1 MTDDGAPRG
10 PGREHDD
17 GPRRR
22 RGPDLSPAARR
33 AVAAML
39 GLAALRAAGW
49 ILLAESLARLLTR
62 MADTLDP
69 EGTAQF
75 FEMLFL
81 PPAPVGPVGAASS
94 FAGALALGA
103 AGVGLRAL
111 ADAGQRVWGRRAAL
125 GVQVGVRRDLVAHR
139 LASAD
144 GSRPRSGADAVLVT
158 HGLQGLDDYYTEVL
172 PALASAA
179 VVPPVLGAWILT
191 RDPLSA
197 LVVLLTVPLVP
208 FFMVLIGQHTQER
221 IDAAQDGLDRLSGHL
236 VELARGLPVLVGL
249 RRAGVQRRALERASQ
264 RYHAATLGTLRT
276 AFVSGMALELIASL
290 SVAVMAVFI
299 GLRLVYGQ
307 MDLGAGLVVLV
318 LAAEVYLPLRDV
330 GSAYH
335 ASEDGREAEGRARA
349 AARAPVPEAARDA
362 LADPAAAPARA
373 VGPAAAPPGTVV
385 LEDVGV
391 AFGDRR
397 VLQGVDLRA
406 APGTLTVLGSASGTG
421 KSTLL
426 HLLAGLL
433 RTADA
438 RVQGSVSGVD
448 PDRTVWV
455 GQHPRLLEPT
465 VGEELDAAA
474 GRALA
479 DSERAAVLAAV
490 ALDGAAHRRPV
501 ELSPGELRR
510 VALARA
516 LARLTAAG
524 ADRRPWLVL
533 LDEPTAHLDDAA
545 AAAVRAG
552 VVALARAGVPG
563 LALPPC
569 IVVAASHDPALQ
581 RAADALVD
589 AQGTPLTPTA
599 ADGAT
604 DPEAAAPVGPEPAA
618 SAAVALPAAVASP
631 VEAEPVPASAT
642 STAPSPAAA
651 RRART
656 RAALRI
662 LPWRSGRLWAGV
674 AWATGTHLS
683 AALLAGL
690 SGWLIVTAAG
700 RPPVLYLLSVI
711 VLVRAF
717 GLSRA
722 VFRYLDRLATHDAV
736 LGWASRLR
744 LRLWDALGRRPVL
757 WGRLSRAD
765 GALSVLVADVDALRD
780 AAPRVM
786 VPVPAAVLAWLVS
799 AGAVALLA
807 PELAVA
813 ALVPGALGLVAIPVV
828 VAALDRRQTQ
838 AAVRHRAGLLDR
850 VAAVLAAAPDL
861 HGLGR
866 ARAAADRLAEADAAL
881 QAPQRRAAW
890 AAGTGRALAVLVSGG
905 TALAVALTA
914 TQTGTAAAVAAF
926 AVLLVLSWAE
936 PYGAL
941 AQSAQELGTL
951 ASQARAAADLL
962 GEDEPGTAV
971 PDAADPG
978 RASATPDPTSAPMSA
993 DPEPTAPERVT
1004 GLVLRGAAVRFQGAD
1019 APLWS
1024 GVDLRVEPG
1033 QTAVVT
1039 GPSGAGKSTL
1049 LAVLLG
1055 FQPLAEGAYLL
1066 RTESDGRRVEAPAD
1080 AAALARVAWTP
1091 QDALLF
1097 DSTLRGNL
1105 ALARDPED
1113 APDDAELTAVLERVG
1128 LGPWLAAAP
1137 EGLDTPVG
1145 AGGRVLSGG
1154 QRQRLAVAR
1163 ALVARADVVLLDEP
1177 TAHVGQDEALALMA
1191 DLRAAL
1197 AGRIAVVVT
1206 HDERLAAEAD
1216 VRLRLGVSP
1225 PRPSRGRPRPAAR

>member
-69 EGTAQF
+69 EGTAQL

-208 FFMVLIGQHTQER
+208 FFMVLIGRHTQER

-362 LADPAAAPARA
+362 LADPTAAPARA
-373 VGPAAAPPGTVV
+373 ADPAAAPRRAVV

-433 RTADA
+433 RTTDA

-448 PDRTVWV
+448 PERTVWV

-516 LARLTAAG
+516 LARLSTAG

-589 AQGTPLTPTA
+589 AQGTPLAPGA
-599 ADGAT
+599 ADGAA
-604 DPEAAAPVGPEPAA
+604 DPEAAAPAGPEPA
-618 SAAVALPAAVASP
+618 SPAAVASP

-744 LRLWDALGRRPVL
+744 LRLWDALGRRPAL

-807 PELAVA
+807 PELAAA

-890 AAGTGRALAVLVSGG
+890 AAGAGRALAVLVSGG

-993 DPEPTAPERVT
+993 DPEPAAPVRVT
-1004 GLVLRGAAVRFQGAD
+1004 GLALRGAAVRFEGAD

-1066 RTESDGRRVEAPAD
+1066 RTEADGRRVEAPAD

-1097 DSTLRGNL
+1097 DSSLRGNL

>member
-17 GPRRR
+17 GPLRR

-69 EGTAQF
+69 EGTAQL

-208 FFMVLIGQHTQER
+208 FFMVLIGRHTQER

-349 AARAPVPEAARDA
+349 AARAPGPEAARDA
-362 LADPAAAPARA
+362 LADPTAAPARA
-373 VGPAAAPPGTVV
+373 ADPAAAPRRAVV

-433 RTADA
+433 RTTDA
-438 RVQGSVSGVD
+438 RVQGRVSGD
-448 PDRTVWV
+448 PERTVWV

-479 DSERAAVLAAV
+479 DSARAAVLAAV

-516 LARLTAAG
+516 LARLSTAG

-599 ADGAT
+599 VDGAA
-604 DPEAAAPVGPEPAA
+604 DPEAAAHAGPEPATT
-618 SAAVALPAAVASP
+618 AAVALPAAVASP
-631 VEAEPVPASAT
+631 VEAELVPASAT

-744 LRLWDALGRRPVL
+744 LRLWDALGRRPAL

-881 QAPQRRAAW
+881 QAPQRWTAW
-890 AAGTGRALAVLVSGG
+890 AAGAGRALAVLVSGG

-993 DPEPTAPERVT
+993 DPEPAAPVRVT
-1004 GLVLRGAAVRFQGAD
+1004 GLALRGAAVRFEGAD

-1024 GVDLRVEPG
+1024 GVDLCVEPG

-1066 RTESDGRRVEAPAD
+1066 RTEADGRRVEAPAD

-1097 DSTLRGNL
+1097 DSSLRGNL

-1113 APDDAELTAVLERVG
+1113 APDDAELTAVLGRVG

>member
-17 GPRRR
+17 GPLRR

-69 EGTAQF
+69 EGTAQL

-208 FFMVLIGQHTQER
+208 FFMVLIGRHTQER
-221 IDAAQDGLDRLSGHL
+221 IDAAQDGLDRLSGDL

-349 AARAPVPEAARDA
+349 AARAPVPEAVRDA
-362 LADPAAAPARA
+362 LADPTAAPARA
-373 VGPAAAPPGTVV
+373 AGPAAAPPGAVH

-433 RTADA
+433 RTTDA

-516 LARLTAAG
+516 LARLSTAG

-589 AQGTPLTPTA
+589 GQGTPLAPAGA
-599 ADGAT
+599 AVGGAA
-604 DPEAAAPVGPEPAA
+604 DPEAATT
-618 SAAVALPAAVASP
+618 AAVALPAAVASP

-744 LRLWDALGRRPVL
+744 LRLWDAMGRRPAL

-765 GALSVLVADVDALRD
+765 GAPSVLVADVDALRD

-890 AAGTGRALAVLVSGG
+890 AAGAGRALAVLVSGG

-962 GEDEPGTAV
+962 GEDERGTAV

-978 RASATPDPTSAPMSA
+978 RASATPDPTSDPMSA
-993 DPEPTAPERVT
+993 DPEPAAPVRVT
-1004 GLVLRGAAVRFQGAD
+1004 GLALRGAAVRFEGAD

-1024 GVDLRVEPG
+1024 GVDLCVEPG

-1097 DSTLRGNL
+1097 DSSLRGNL
-1105 ALARDPED
+1105 AVARDPED

>member
-1 MTDDGAPRG
+1 
-10 PGREHDD
+10 
-17 GPRRR
+17 
-22 RGPDLSPAARR
+22 
-33 AVAAML
+33 ML

-69 EGTAQF
+69 EGTAQL

-208 FFMVLIGQHTQER
+208 FFMVLIGRHTQER

-362 LADPAAAPARA
+362 LADPTAAPARA
-373 VGPAAAPPGTVV
+373 ADPAAAPRRAVV

-433 RTADA
+433 RTTDA

-448 PDRTVWV
+448 PERTVWV

-516 LARLTAAG
+516 LARLSTAG

-589 AQGTPLTPTA
+589 AQGTPLAPGA
-599 ADGAT
+599 ADGAA
-604 DPEAAAPVGPEPAA
+604 DPEAAAPAGPEPA
-618 SAAVALPAAVASP
+618 SPAAVASP

-744 LRLWDALGRRPVL
+744 LRLWDALGRRPAL

-807 PELAVA
+807 PELAAA

-890 AAGTGRALAVLVSGG
+890 AAGAGRALAVLVSGG

-993 DPEPTAPERVT
+993 DPEPAAPVRVT
-1004 GLVLRGAAVRFQGAD
+1004 GLALRGAAVRFEGAD

-1066 RTESDGRRVEAPAD
+1066 RTEADGRRVEAPAD

-1097 DSTLRGNL
+1097 DSSLRGNL

>member
-69 EGTAQF
+69 EGTAQL

-111 ADAGQRVWGRRAAL
+111 ADAAQRVWGRRAAL

-208 FFMVLIGQHTQER
+208 FFMVLIGRHTQER

-264 RYHAATLGTLRT
+264 RYHAATLSTLRT
-276 AFVSGMALELIASL
+276 AFISGMALELIASL

-307 MDLGAGLVVLV
+307 MDLGAGIVVLV

-433 RTADA
+433 RTSDA

-524 ADRRPWLVL
+524 ADRHPWLVL

-569 IVVAASHDPALQ
+569 IVVAASHDPALH

-589 AQGTPLTPTA
+589 AQGTPLTPT
-599 ADGAT
+599 
-604 DPEAAAPVGPEPAA
+604 EAAAPVGPEPAA

-631 VEAEPVPASAT
+631 AEAEPVPASAT
-642 STAPSPAAA
+642 STARSPAAA

-828 VAALDRRQTQ
+828 VALLDRRQTQ

-890 AAGTGRALAVLVSGG
+890 AAGAGRALAVLVSGG

-971 PDAADPG
+971 SDAADPG

-993 DPEPTAPERVT
+993 DPEPAAPVRVT
-1004 GLVLRGAAVRFQGAD
+1004 GLALRDAAVRFDGAD

-1128 LGPWLAAAP
+1128 LGPWLAATP

-1163 ALVARADVVLLDEP
+1163 SLVARADVVLLDEP

>member
-69 EGTAQF
+69 EGTAQL

-208 FFMVLIGQHTQER
+208 FFMVLIGRHTQER

-362 LADPAAAPARA
+362 LADPTAAPARA
-373 VGPAAAPPGTVV
+373 ADPAAAPRRAVV

-433 RTADA
+433 RTTDA

-448 PDRTVWV
+448 PERTVWV

-474 GRALA
+474 GRGLA

-516 LARLTAAG
+516 LARLSTAG
-524 ADRRPWLVL
+524 ADRRPWLVI

-589 AQGTPLTPTA
+589 AQGTPLAPAGA
-599 ADGAT
+599 AVGGAA
-604 DPEAAAPVGPEPAA
+604 DPEAATT
-618 SAAVALPAAVASP
+618 AAVALPAAVASP

-744 LRLWDALGRRPVL
+744 LRLWDALGRRPAL

-807 PELAVA
+807 PELAAA

-890 AAGTGRALAVLVSGG
+890 AAGAGRALAVLVSGG

-951 ASQARAAADLL
+951 ASQARAAADLM

-993 DPEPTAPERVT
+993 DPEPAAPVRVT
-1004 GLVLRGAAVRFQGAD
+1004 GLALRGAAVRFEGAD

-1024 GVDLRVEPG
+1024 GVDLCVEPG

-1066 RTESDGRRVEAPAD
+1066 RTEADGRRVEAPAD

-1097 DSTLRGNL
+1097 DSSLRGNL

-1113 APDDAELTAVLERVG
+1113 APDDAELTAVLGRVG

>member
-10 PGREHDD
+10 PGRGHDD

-39 GLAALRAAGW
+39 ALAALRAAGW

-62 MADTLDP
+62 MAGTLDP
-69 EGTAQF
+69 EGTAQL

-111 ADAGQRVWGRRAAL
+111 ADAGQRVWGHRAAL

-158 HGLQGLDDYYTEVL
+158 HGLQGLEDYYTEVL

-208 FFMVLIGQHTQER
+208 FFMVLIGRHTQER

-362 LADPAAAPARA
+362 LADPTAAAPARA
-373 VGPAAAPPGTVV
+373 AGPAAAPPGAVV

-391 AFGDRR
+391 AFGDRP

-433 RTADA
+433 RTTHA
-438 RVQGSVSGVD
+438 RVQGRVGGD
-448 PDRTVWV
+448 RERTVWV

-490 ALDGAAHRRPV
+490 ALEGAAHRRPV

-599 ADGAT
+599 ADGAA

-642 STAPSPAAA
+642 STAPSPEAA

-736 LGWASRLR
+736 LGWSSRLR
-744 LRLWDALGRRPVL
+744 MRLWDALGRRPAL

-807 PELAVA
+807 PELAAA

-828 VAALDRRQTQ
+828 VALLDRRQTQ

-890 AAGTGRALAVLVSGG
+890 AAGAGRALAVLVSGG

-993 DPEPTAPERVT
+993 DPEPAAPVRVT

-1024 GVDLRVEPG
+1024 GGDLRVEPG

>member
-69 EGTAQF
+69 EGTAQL

-208 FFMVLIGQHTQER
+208 FFMVLIGRHTQER

-362 LADPAAAPARA
+362 LADPTAAPARA
-373 VGPAAAPPGTVV
+373 ADPAAAPRRAVV

-433 RTADA
+433 RTTDA

-448 PDRTVWV
+448 PERTVWV

-516 LARLTAAG
+516 LARLSTAG

-589 AQGTPLTPTA
+589 AQGTLAPGA
-599 ADGAT
+599 ADGAA
-604 DPEAAAPVGPEPAA
+604 DPEAAAPAGPEPA
-618 SAAVALPAAVASP
+618 SPAAVASP

-744 LRLWDALGRRPVL
+744 LRLWDALGRRPAL

-807 PELAVA
+807 PELAAA

-890 AAGTGRALAVLVSGG
+890 AAGAGRALAVLVSGG

-993 DPEPTAPERVT
+993 DPEPAAPVRVT
-1004 GLVLRGAAVRFQGAD
+1004 GLALRGAAVRFEGAD

-1066 RTESDGRRVEAPAD
+1066 RTEADGRRVEAPAD

-1097 DSTLRGNL
+1097 DSSLRGNL

>member
-69 EGTAQF
+69 EGTAQL

-208 FFMVLIGQHTQER
+208 FFMVLIGRHTQER

-362 LADPAAAPARA
+362 LADPTAAPARA
-373 VGPAAAPPGTVV
+373 ADPAAAPRRAVV

-433 RTADA
+433 RTTDA

-448 PDRTVWV
+448 PERTVWV

-516 LARLTAAG
+516 LARLSTAG

-589 AQGTPLTPTA
+589 AQGTPLAPGA
-599 ADGAT
+599 ADGAA
-604 DPEAAAPVGPEPAA
+604 DPEAAAPAGPEPA
-618 SAAVALPAAVASP
+618 SPAAVASP

-744 LRLWDALGRRPVL
+744 LRLWDALGRRPAL

-890 AAGTGRALAVLVSGG
+890 AAGAGRALAVLVSGG

-993 DPEPTAPERVT
+993 DPEPAAPVRVT
-1004 GLVLRGAAVRFQGAD
+1004 GLALRGAAVRFEGAD

-1066 RTESDGRRVEAPAD
+1066 RTEADGRRVEAPAD

-1097 DSTLRGNL
+1097 DSSLRGNL

-1113 APDDAELTAVLERVG
+1113 APDDAELTAVLGRVG

>member
-62 MADTLDP
+62 MAGTLDP
-69 EGTAQF
+69 EGTAQL

-208 FFMVLIGQHTQER
+208 FFMVLIGRHTQER

-362 LADPAAAPARA
+362 LADPTAAPARA
-373 VGPAAAPPGTVV
+373 AGPAAAPPGAVH

-433 RTADA
+433 RTTDA

-474 GRALA
+474 GRGLA

-516 LARLTAAG
+516 LARLSTAG

-589 AQGTPLTPTA
+589 AQGTPLAPAGA
-599 ADGAT
+599 AVGGAA
-604 DPEAAAPVGPEPAA
+604 DPEAATT
-618 SAAVALPAAVASP
+618 AAVALPAAVASP

-744 LRLWDALGRRPVL
+744 LRLWDALGRRPAL

-890 AAGTGRALAVLVSGG
+890 AAGAGRALAVLVSGG

-962 GEDEPGTAV
+962 GEAERGTAV

-993 DPEPTAPERVT
+993 DPEPAAPVRVT
-1004 GLVLRGAAVRFQGAD
+1004 GLALRGAAVRFEGAD

-1097 DSTLRGNL
+1097 DSSLRGNL

>member
-1 MTDDGAPRG
+1 
-10 PGREHDD
+10 
-17 GPRRR
+17 
-22 RGPDLSPAARR
+22 
-33 AVAAML
+33 
-39 GLAALRAAGW
+39 
-49 ILLAESLARLLTR
+49 
-62 MADTLDP
+62 
-69 EGTAQF
+69 
-75 FEMLFL
+75 
-81 PPAPVGPVGAASS
+81 
-94 FAGALALGA
+94 
-103 AGVGLRAL
+103 
-111 ADAGQRVWGRRAAL
+111 
-125 GVQVGVRRDLVAHR
+125 
-139 LASAD
+139 
-144 GSRPRSGADAVLVT
+144 
-158 HGLQGLDDYYTEVL
+158 
-172 PALASAA
+172 
-179 VVPPVLGAWILT
+179 
-191 RDPLSA
+191 
-197 LVVLLTVPLVP
+197 
-208 FFMVLIGQHTQER
+208 
-221 IDAAQDGLDRLSGHL
+221 
-236 VELARGLPVLVGL
+236 
-249 RRAGVQRRALERASQ
+249 
-264 RYHAATLGTLRT
+264 
-276 AFVSGMALELIASL
+276 
-290 SVAVMAVFI
+290 
-299 GLRLVYGQ
+299 
-307 MDLGAGLVVLV
+307 
-318 LAAEVYLPLRDV
+318 
-330 GSAYH
+330 
-335 ASEDGREAEGRARA
+335 
-349 AARAPVPEAARDA
+349 
-362 LADPAAAPARA
+362 
-373 VGPAAAPPGTVV
+373 
-385 LEDVGV
+385 
-391 AFGDRR
+391 
-397 VLQGVDLRA
+397 
-406 APGTLTVLGSASGTG
+406 
-421 KSTLL
+421 
-426 HLLAGLL
+426 
-433 RTADA
+433 
-438 RVQGSVSGVD
+438 
-448 PDRTVWV
+448 
-455 GQHPRLLEPT
+455 
-465 VGEELDAAA
+465 
-474 GRALA
+474 
-479 DSERAAVLAAV
+479 
-490 ALDGAAHRRPV
+490 
-501 ELSPGELRR
+501 
-510 VALARA
+510 
-516 LARLTAAG
+516 
-524 ADRRPWLVL
+524 
-533 LDEPTAHLDDAA
+533 
-545 AAAVRAG
+545 
-552 VVALARAGVPG
+552 
-563 LALPPC
+563 
-569 IVVAASHDPALQ
+569 
-581 RAADALVD
+581 
-589 AQGTPLTPTA
+589 
-599 ADGAT
+599 
-604 DPEAAAPVGPEPAA
+604 PEPA
-618 SAAVALPAAVASP
+618 SPAAVASP

-744 LRLWDALGRRPVL
+744 LRLWDALGRRPAL

-807 PELAVA
+807 PELAAA

-890 AAGTGRALAVLVSGG
+890 AAGAGRALAVLVSGG

-951 ASQARAAADLL
+951 ASQARAAADLM

-993 DPEPTAPERVT
+993 DPEPAAPVRVT
-1004 GLVLRGAAVRFQGAD
+1004 GLALRGAAVRFEGAD

-1024 GVDLRVEPG
+1024 GVDLCVEPG

-1066 RTESDGRRVEAPAD
+1066 RTEADGRRVEAPAD

-1097 DSTLRGNL
+1097 DSSLRGNL

-1113 APDDAELTAVLERVG
+1113 APDDAELTAVLGRVG

>member
-1 MTDDGAPRG
+1 
-10 PGREHDD
+10 
-17 GPRRR
+17 
-22 RGPDLSPAARR
+22 
-33 AVAAML
+33 ML

-69 EGTAQF
+69 EGTAQL

-208 FFMVLIGQHTQER
+208 FFMVLIGRHTQER

-362 LADPAAAPARA
+362 LADPTAAPARA
-373 VGPAAAPPGTVV
+373 AGPAAAPPGAVH

-433 RTADA
+433 RTTDA

-516 LARLTAAG
+516 LARLSTAG

-589 AQGTPLTPTA
+589 AQGTPLAPGA
-599 ADGAT
+599 ADGPA
-604 DPEAAAPVGPEPAA
+604 DPEAATT
-618 SAAVALPAAVASP
+618 AAVALPAAVASP

-744 LRLWDALGRRPVL
+744 LRLWDALGRRPAL

-890 AAGTGRALAVLVSGG
+890 AAGAGRALAVLVSGG

-962 GEDEPGTAV
+962 GEAERGTAV

-978 RASATPDPTSAPMSA
+978 RASATPDPTSDPMSA
-993 DPEPTAPERVT
+993 DPEPAAPVRVT
-1004 GLVLRGAAVRFQGAD
+1004 GLVLRGAAVRFEGAD

-1024 GVDLRVEPG
+1024 GVDLCVEPG

>member
-10 PGREHDD
+10 PGRKHDD

-49 ILLAESLARLLTR
+49 NLLAESLARLLTR

-69 EGTAQF
+69 EGTAQL

-179 VVPPVLGAWILT
+179 VVPPVIGAWILT

-208 FFMVLIGQHTQER
+208 FFMVLIGRHTQER

-362 LADPAAAPARA
+362 LADPAATPARA
-373 VGPAAAPPGTVV
+373 AGPAAAPPGTVV

-433 RTADA
+433 RTTDA

-516 LARLTAAG
+516 LARLSTAG

-589 AQGTPLTPTA
+589 AQGTPLAPGA
-599 ADGAT
+599 ADGAA
-604 DPEAAAPVGPEPAA
+604 DPEAAAPAGPEPA
-618 SAAVALPAAVASP
+618 SPAAVASP

-744 LRLWDALGRRPVL
+744 LRLWDALGRRPAL

-807 PELAVA
+807 PELAAA

-890 AAGTGRALAVLVSGG
+890 AAGAGRALAVLVSGG

-993 DPEPTAPERVT
+993 DPEPAAPVRVT
-1004 GLVLRGAAVRFQGAD
+1004 GLALRGAAVRFEGAD

-1024 GVDLRVEPG
+1024 GVDLCVEPG

>member
-10 PGREHDD
+10 PGRKHDD

-69 EGTAQF
+69 EGTAQL

-208 FFMVLIGQHTQER
+208 FFMVLIGRHTQER

-362 LADPAAAPARA
+362 LADPTAAPARA
-373 VGPAAAPPGTVV
+373 AGPAAAPPGAVH

-433 RTADA
+433 RTTDA

-516 LARLTAAG
+516 LARLSTAG

-589 AQGTPLTPTA
+589 AQGTPLAPGA
-599 ADGAT
+599 ADGPA
-604 DPEAAAPVGPEPAA
+604 DPEAAAPAGPEPA
-618 SAAVALPAAVASP
+618 SPAAVASP

-744 LRLWDALGRRPVL
+744 LRLWDALGRRPAL

-807 PELAVA
+807 PELAAA

-890 AAGTGRALAVLVSGG
+890 AAGAGRALAVLVSGG

-993 DPEPTAPERVT
+993 DPEPAAPVRVT
-1004 GLVLRGAAVRFQGAD
+1004 GLALRGAAVRFEGAD

-1024 GVDLRVEPG
+1024 GVDLCVEPG

-1066 RTESDGRRVEAPAD
+1066 RTEADGRRVEAPAD

-1097 DSTLRGNL
+1097 DSSLRGNL

-1113 APDDAELTAVLERVG
+1113 APDDAELTAVLGRVG

>member
-69 EGTAQF
+69 EGTAQL

-103 AGVGLRAL
+103 AGVGLSAL

-208 FFMVLIGQHTQER
+208 FFMVLIGRHTQER

-362 LADPAAAPARA
+362 LADPTAAPARA
-373 VGPAAAPPGTVV
+373 ADPAAAPPGAVH

-433 RTADA
+433 RTTDA

-516 LARLTAAG
+516 LARLSTAG

-589 AQGTPLTPTA
+589 AQGTPLAPAGA
-599 ADGAT
+599 AVGGAA
-604 DPEAAAPVGPEPAA
+604 DPEAATT
-618 SAAVALPAAVASP
+618 AAVALPAAVASP

-744 LRLWDALGRRPVL
+744 LRLWDALGRRPAL

-890 AAGTGRALAVLVSGG
+890 AAGAGRALAVLVSGG

-962 GEDEPGTAV
+962 GEAERGTAV

-978 RASATPDPTSAPMSA
+978 RASATPDPTSDPMSA
-993 DPEPTAPERVT
+993 DPEPAAPVRVT
-1004 GLVLRGAAVRFQGAD
+1004 GLVLRGAAVRFEGAD

-1024 GVDLRVEPG
+1024 GVDLCVEPG